1 MDFASR
7 LTRMRWAVRGVL
19 ALGVAASVTAN
30 VLHAHPHPISQTI
43 AGWPPIALLLAVE
56 LISRIPIHRRGLAA
70 VRIIATA
77 LIAGIAAWVSYWH
90 MAGVAARYGETGAA
104 AYLLPLSVDGLIVVA
119 SVCLVELGG
128 HMAATAPAP
137 AVAPEG
143 VSGRAT
149 TAAPGSGDTV
159 APASASASAV
169 SSRPVPAH
177 TMPAGTPDTGRP
189 PTPATA
195 IRPLSPNASAE
206 AARSPCSGAVLV
218 PDQPPA
224 PYTPTNNDDAKMYAA
239 WRHGMANGQ
248 EPSGPDLARVV
259 GRRDDAT
266 GVGRRA
272 ARRYRDA
279 HASQRTE
286 ARGDD
291 SGIQPRRDVSS
302 TPAGRTQPVEHGDE
316 EPGRRHNG
324 HHLTSSGAAR

>member
-104 AYLLPLSVDGLIVVA
+104 AHLLPLSVDGLIVVA

-128 HMAATAPAP
+128 QMAATAPAP
-137 AVAPEG
+137 AVVPEG

-149 TAAPGSGDTV
+149 AAAPRSAG
-159 APASASASAV
+159 ASASAV
-169 SSRPVPAH
+169 SPRPVPAH
-177 TMPAGTPDTGRP
+177 TMPAGTPDNGRP
-189 PTPATA
+189 PTPMTA
-195 IRPLSPNASAE
+195 IRALSPDASAE
-206 AARSPCSGAVLV
+206 EARSPQSGAVMA

-224 PYTPTNNDDAKMYAA
+224 LYTPTNNDDAKMYAA
-239 WRHGMANGQ
+239 WRDGVANGQ
-248 EPSGPDLARVV
+248 EPSGADLARVV

-272 ARRYRDA
+272 ARRYRN

-286 ARGDD
+286 ARGND
-291 SGIQPRRDVSS
+291 SRSQPRLDVAP
-302 TPAGRTQPVEHGDE
+302 TPAGRTQPVDHADE

-324 HHLTSSGAAR
+324 LHLTSSGAAR